1 MKRLRFCL
9 DDEFPD
15 ECAGDF
21 AKPGGNVQTL
31 VLSSFRLNMTQF
43 LLNLQPCRFCCLGNA
58 CTIVSKVTTINAT
71 KEKVYNFY

>member
-31 VLSSFRLNMTQF
+31 VLSPFRLDMTQF
-43 LLNLQPCRFCCLGNA
+43 LLILLFGDA

-71 KEKVYNFY
+71 KEKVYNFC